1 MVEVKL
7 AEPRNWSTAIIGSW
21 GSASAGIGLGGHIE
35 AADVKEG
42 VESDHIHGHGVGPF
56 EDLWTN
62 VYKEGIGGPSAED
75 HDLRGAVV
83 HKEERHGGAR
93 TDRSVPDLVRV
104 EAKDLLPAI
113 ERASVAQELL
123 GESVVD
129 KFD

>member
-56 EDLWTN
+56 EDLGADVN
-62 VYKEGIGGPSAED
+62 EEGIRGPAAED
-75 HDLRGAVV
+75 HDLCGAMV
-83 HKEERHGGAR
+83 HEEERHGGAG
-93 TDRSVPDLVRV
+93 TDGSVADLLRV
-104 EAKDLLPAI
+104 EPENFLAAV
-113 ERASVAQELL
+113 EGASV
-123 GESVVD
+123 S
-129 KFD
+129 